1 MLVWFEYPL
10 LSQEAFMGELEDI
23 PNESLAFLGSGH
35 AIDNDVVHYS
45 QIGLRT
51 ASKVSECRFAA
62 LTS

>member
-1 MLVWFEYPL
+1 
-10 LSQEAFMGELEDI
+10 MGELEDI